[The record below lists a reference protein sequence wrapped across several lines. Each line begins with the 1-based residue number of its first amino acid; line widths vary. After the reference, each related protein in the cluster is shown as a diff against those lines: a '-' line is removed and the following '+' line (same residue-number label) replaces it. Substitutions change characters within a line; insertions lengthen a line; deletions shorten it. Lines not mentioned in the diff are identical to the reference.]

1 MDRLEK
7 LAKELD
13 SKDKLNKFK
22 SEFIYPDDKLY
33 FDGNSLGML
42 SKQTKETLKK
52 VINDEWGQNLIS
64 SWNNSWINLP
74 NKVSKKISKI
84 LNSNEAEI
92 YVGGTTSLNLYKLLL
107 SLIKRKNS
115 IINIST
121 DNLNFPSDKYICE
134 GICNDY
140 NLKFNLLEYDNY
152 LPDVDLLEQFIKNNK
167 GIIVLSLVTYK
178 SSYRYPVKK
187 INRICQENDS
197 IVIWDLSHAIGAID
211 IDMKINDIDFAIGC
225 TYKYLNGGPGS
236 PAFIYV
242 RPDLIKKCY
251 PILRGWLGHKAPF
264 DFTNTFEKSASIAMM
279 RVGTPPVI
287 QTAILEKALDIFQ
300 GINFYELREESIKL
314 SDLLI
319 KMVEQKCP
327 DLHLESPINSSDRG
341 SQVSFSHP
349 SGYAIMQALIDRN
362 IVGDFRAPNIIRFGI
377 TPLYINED
385 DIIQTVKVLRE
396 ILSNRLWENP
406 IYLNRKK
413 VT

>member
-1 MDRLEK
+1 MN
-7 LAKELD
+7 
-13 SKDKLNKFK
+13 S
-22 SEFIYPDDKLY
+22 IYRKALFNIPPGMIYL
-33 FDGNSLGML
+33 DGNSLGPPV
-42 SKQTKETLKK
+42 KEIESISNK
-52 VINDEWGQNLIS
+52 VIVEEWGG
-64 SWNNSWINLP
+64 
-74 NKVSKKISKI
+74 K
-84 LNSNEAEI
+84 
-92 YVGGTTSLNLYKLLL
+92 
-107 SLIKRKNS
+107 LIKGWNESNWMEQPLTVGNKIANIIGGDKGS
-115 IINIST
+115 IVAGDTLSIKTYQALAAAIKLNPKRNIILT
-121 DNLNFPSDKYICE
+121 DIDNFPSDIYIAE
-134 GICNDY
+134 GLID
-140 NLKFNLLEYDNY
+140 
-152 LPDVDLLEQFIKNNK
+152 
-167 GIIVLSLVTYK
+167 SLNSNFELQK
-178 SSYRYPVKK
+178 VKK
-187 INRICQENDS
+187 ENIISSLNENVNVVLLTHVNYRTGEMFDIEKVTKKVHENGS
-197 IVIWDLSHAIGAID
+197 TMIWDLAHSAGAVPLD
-211 IDMKINDIDFAIGC
+211 LKVINCEFAVGC
-225 TYKYLNGGPGS
+225 TYKFLNGGPGA

-264 DFTNTFEKSASIAMM
+264 DFTNTFEKSASIEMM

-300 GINFYELREESIKL
+300 GINFNELREESIKL
-314 SDLLI
+314 SDFLI

>member
-1 MDRLEK
+1 MN
-7 LAKELD
+7 
-13 SKDKLNKFK
+13 S
-22 SEFIYPDDKLY
+22 IYRKALFNIPPGMVYL
-33 FDGNSLGML
+33 DGNSLGPPV
-42 SKQTKETLKK
+42 KEIGSISNK
-52 VINDEWGQNLIS
+52 VIVEEWGG
-64 SWNNSWINLP
+64 
-74 NKVSKKISKI
+74 K
-84 LNSNEAEI
+84 
-92 YVGGTTSLNLYKLLL
+92 
-107 SLIKRKNS
+107 LIKGWNESNWMEQPLTVGNKIANIIGGDKGS
-115 IINIST
+115 IVAGDTLSIKTYQALAAAIKLKPKRNIILT
-121 DNLNFPSDKYICE
+121 DIDNFPSDIYIAE
-134 GICNDY
+134 GLID
-140 NLKFNLLEYDNY
+140 
-152 LPDVDLLEQFIKNNK
+152 
-167 GIIVLSLVTYK
+167 SLNSNFELQK
-178 SSYRYPVKK
+178 VKK
-187 INRICQENDS
+187 ENIISSLNENVNVVLLTHVNYRTGAMFDIEKVTKKVHENGS
-197 IVIWDLSHAIGAID
+197 TMIWDLAHSAGAVPLD
-211 IDMKINDIDFAIGC
+211 LKVINCEFAVGC
-225 TYKYLNGGPGS
+225 TYKFLNGGPGS

-264 DFTNTFEKSASIAMM
+264 DFTNTFEKSASIEMM

-300 GINFYELREESIKL
+300 GINFNELREESIKL
-314 SDLLI
+314 SDFLI

-327 DLHLESPINSSDRG
+327 DLHLESPINSSERG

-406 IYLNRKK
+406 IYINRKK

>member
-1 MDRLEK
+1 MN
-7 LAKELD
+7 
-13 SKDKLNKFK
+13 S
-22 SEFIYPDDKLY
+22 IYRKALFNIPPGMIYL
-33 FDGNSLGML
+33 DGNSLGPPV
-42 SKQTKETLKK
+42 KEIESISNK
-52 VINDEWGQNLIS
+52 VIVEEWGG
-64 SWNNSWINLP
+64 
-74 NKVSKKISKI
+74 K
-84 LNSNEAEI
+84 
-92 YVGGTTSLNLYKLLL
+92 
-107 SLIKRKNS
+107 LIKGWNESNWMEQPLTVGNKIANIIGGDKGS
-115 IINIST
+115 IVAGDTLSIKTYQALAAAIKLKPKRNIILT
-121 DNLNFPSDKYICE
+121 DIDNFPSDIYIAE
-134 GICNDY
+134 GLIDSLNS
-140 NLKFNLLEYDNY
+140 NFELK
-152 LPDVDLLEQFIKNNK
+152 K
-167 GIIVLSLVTYK
+167 
-178 SSYRYPVKK
+178 VKK
-187 INRICQENDS
+187 ENIISSLNENVNVVLLTHVNYRTGEMFDIEKVTKKVHENGS
-197 IVIWDLSHAIGAID
+197 TMIWDLAHSAGAVPLD
-211 IDMKINDIDFAIGC
+211 LKVINCEFAVGC
-225 TYKYLNGGPGS
+225 TYKFLNGGPGS

-264 DFTNTFEKSASIAMM
+264 DFTNTFEKSASIEMM

-300 GINFYELREESIKL
+300 GINFNELREESIKL
-314 SDLLI
+314 SDFLI

-406 IYLNRKK
+406 IYINRKK

>member
-1 MDRLEK
+1 MN
-7 LAKELD
+7 
-13 SKDKLNKFK
+13 S
-22 SEFIYPDDKLY
+22 IYRKALFNIPPGMIYL
-33 FDGNSLGML
+33 DGNSLGPPV
-42 SKQTKETLKK
+42 KEIESISNK
-52 VINDEWGQNLIS
+52 VIVEEWGG
-64 SWNNSWINLP
+64 
-74 NKVSKKISKI
+74 K
-84 LNSNEAEI
+84 
-92 YVGGTTSLNLYKLLL
+92 
-107 SLIKRKNS
+107 LIKGWNESNWMEQPLTVGNKIANIIGGDKGSIVAGDTLSIKTYQALAAAIKLKPKRK
-115 IINIST
+115 IILT
-121 DNLNFPSDKYICE
+121 DVDNFPSDIYIAE
-134 GICNDY
+134 GLID
-140 NLKFNLLEYDNY
+140 
-152 LPDVDLLEQFIKNNK
+152 
-167 GIIVLSLVTYK
+167 SLNSNFELQK
-178 SSYRYPVKK
+178 VKK
-187 INRICQENDS
+187 ENIISSLNENVNVVLLTHVNYRTGAMFDIEKVTKKVHENGS
-197 IVIWDLSHAIGAID
+197 TMIWDLAHSAGAVPLD
-211 IDMKINDIDFAIGC
+211 LKVINCEFAVGC
-225 TYKYLNGGPGS
+225 TYKFLNGGPGS

-264 DFTNTFEKSASIAMM
+264 DFTNTFEKSASIEMM

-300 GINFYELREESIKL
+300 GINFNELREESIKL

-406 IYLNRKK
+406 IYINRKK

>member
-1 MDRLEK
+1 MN
-7 LAKELD
+7 
-13 SKDKLNKFK
+13 S
-22 SEFIYPDDKLY
+22 IYRKALFNIPPGMIYL
-33 FDGNSLGML
+33 DGNSLGPPV
-42 SKQTKETLKK
+42 KEIESISNK
-52 VINDEWGQNLIS
+52 VIVEEWGG
-64 SWNNSWINLP
+64 
-74 NKVSKKISKI
+74 K
-84 LNSNEAEI
+84 
-92 YVGGTTSLNLYKLLL
+92 
-107 SLIKRKNS
+107 LIKGWNESNWMEQPLTVGNKIANIIGGDKGS
-115 IINIST
+115 IVAGDTLSIKTYQALAAAIKLKPKRNIILT
-121 DNLNFPSDKYICE
+121 DIDNFPSDIYIAE
-134 GICNDY
+134 GLID
-140 NLKFNLLEYDNY
+140 
-152 LPDVDLLEQFIKNNK
+152 
-167 GIIVLSLVTYK
+167 SLNSNFELQK
-178 SSYRYPVKK
+178 VKK
-187 INRICQENDS
+187 ENIISSLNENVNVVLLTHVNYRTGAMFDIEKVTKKVHENGS
-197 IVIWDLSHAIGAID
+197 TMIWDLAHSAGAVPLD
-211 IDMKINDIDFAIGC
+211 LKVINCEFAVGC
-225 TYKYLNGGPGS
+225 TYKFLNGGPGS

-264 DFTNTFEKSASIAMM
+264 DFTNTFEKSASIEMM

-300 GINFYELREESIKL
+300 GINFNELREESIKL
-314 SDLLI
+314 SDFLI

-406 IYLNRKK
+406 TYIDRKK

>member
-1 MDRLEK
+1 MN
-7 LAKELD
+7 
-13 SKDKLNKFK
+13 S
-22 SEFIYPDDKLY
+22 IYRKALFNIPPGMIYL
-33 FDGNSLGML
+33 DGNSLGPPV
-42 SKQTKETLKK
+42 KEIESISNK
-52 VINDEWGQNLIS
+52 VIVEEWGG
-64 SWNNSWINLP
+64 
-74 NKVSKKISKI
+74 K
-84 LNSNEAEI
+84 
-92 YVGGTTSLNLYKLLL
+92 
-107 SLIKRKNS
+107 LIKGWNESNWMEQPLTVGNKIANIIGGDKGS
-115 IINIST
+115 IVAGDTLSIKTYQALAAAIKLKPKRNIILT
-121 DNLNFPSDKYICE
+121 DIDNFPSDIYIAE
-134 GICNDY
+134 GLID
-140 NLKFNLLEYDNY
+140 
-152 LPDVDLLEQFIKNNK
+152 
-167 GIIVLSLVTYK
+167 SLNSNFELQK
-178 SSYRYPVKK
+178 VKK
-187 INRICQENDS
+187 ENIISSLNENVNVVLLTHVNYRTGEMFDIEKVTKKVHENGS
-197 IVIWDLSHAIGAID
+197 TMIWDLAHSAGAVPLDLKAI
-211 IDMKINDIDFAIGC
+211 KCEFAVGC
-225 TYKYLNGGPGS
+225 TYKFLNGGPGS

-264 DFTNTFEKSASIAMM
+264 DFTNTFEKSASIEMM

-300 GINFYELREESIKL
+300 GINFNELREESIKL
-314 SDLLI
+314 SDFLI

-406 IYLNRKK
+406 IYINRKK

>member
-1 MDRLEK
+1 MN
-7 LAKELD
+7 
-13 SKDKLNKFK
+13 S
-22 SEFIYPDDKLY
+22 IYRKALFNIPPGMIYL
-33 FDGNSLGML
+33 DGNSLGPPV
-42 SKQTKETLKK
+42 KEIESISNK
-52 VINDEWGQNLIS
+52 VIVEEWGG
-64 SWNNSWINLP
+64 
-74 NKVSKKISKI
+74 K
-84 LNSNEAEI
+84 
-92 YVGGTTSLNLYKLLL
+92 
-107 SLIKRKNS
+107 LIKGWNESNWMEQPVTVGNKIANIIGGDKGS
-115 IINIST
+115 IVAGDTLSIKTYQALAAAIKLKPKRNIILT
-121 DNLNFPSDKYICE
+121 DIDNFPSDIYIAE
-134 GICNDY
+134 GLID
-140 NLKFNLLEYDNY
+140 
-152 LPDVDLLEQFIKNNK
+152 
-167 GIIVLSLVTYK
+167 SLNSNFELQK
-178 SSYRYPVKK
+178 VKK
-187 INRICQENDS
+187 ENIISSLNENVNVVLLTHVNYRTGAMFDIEKVTKKVHENGS
-197 IVIWDLSHAIGAID
+197 TMIWDLAHSAGAVPLD
-211 IDMKINDIDFAIGC
+211 LKVINCEFAVGC
-225 TYKYLNGGPGS
+225 TYKFLNGGPGS

-264 DFTNTFEKSASIAMM
+264 DFTNTFEKSASIEMM

-300 GINFYELREESIKL
+300 GINFNELREESIKL
-314 SDLLI
+314 SDFLI

-406 IYLNRKK
+406 IYTNRKK

>member
-1 MDRLEK
+1 MN
-7 LAKELD
+7 
-13 SKDKLNKFK
+13 S
-22 SEFIYPDDKLY
+22 IYRKALFNIPPGMIYL
-33 FDGNSLGML
+33 DGNSLGPPV
-42 SKQTKETLKK
+42 KEIESISNK
-52 VINDEWGQNLIS
+52 VIVEEWGG
-64 SWNNSWINLP
+64 
-74 NKVSKKISKI
+74 K
-84 LNSNEAEI
+84 
-92 YVGGTTSLNLYKLLL
+92 
-107 SLIKRKNS
+107 LIKGWNESNWMEQPLTVGNKIANIIGGDKGS
-115 IINIST
+115 IVAGDTLSIKTYQALAAAIKLKPKRNIILT
-121 DNLNFPSDKYICE
+121 DIDNFPSDIYIAE
-134 GICNDY
+134 GLID
-140 NLKFNLLEYDNY
+140 
-152 LPDVDLLEQFIKNNK
+152 
-167 GIIVLSLVTYK
+167 SLNSNFELQK
-178 SSYRYPVKK
+178 VKK
-187 INRICQENDS
+187 ENIISSLNENVNVVLLTHVNYRTGAMFDIEKVTKKVHENGS
-197 IVIWDLSHAIGAID
+197 TMIWDLAHSAGAVPLD
-211 IDMKINDIDFAIGC
+211 LKVINCEFAVGC
-225 TYKYLNGGPGS
+225 TYKFLNGGPGS

-264 DFTNTFEKSASIAMM
+264 DFTNTFEKSASIEMM

-300 GINFYELREESIKL
+300 GINFNELREESIKL

-406 IYLNRKK
+406 IYINRKK

>member
-1 MDRLEK
+1 MN
-7 LAKELD
+7 
-13 SKDKLNKFK
+13 S
-22 SEFIYPDDKLY
+22 IYRKALFNIPPGMIYL
-33 FDGNSLGML
+33 DGNSLGPPV
-42 SKQTKETLKK
+42 KEIESISNK
-52 VINDEWGQNLIS
+52 VIVEEWGG
-64 SWNNSWINLP
+64 
-74 NKVSKKISKI
+74 K
-84 LNSNEAEI
+84 
-92 YVGGTTSLNLYKLLL
+92 
-107 SLIKRKNS
+107 LIKGWNESNWMEQPLTVGNKIANIIGGDKGS
-115 IINIST
+115 IVAGDTLSIKTYQALAAAIKLKPKRNIILT
-121 DNLNFPSDKYICE
+121 DIDNFPSDIYVAE
-134 GICNDY
+134 GLID
-140 NLKFNLLEYDNY
+140 
-152 LPDVDLLEQFIKNNK
+152 
-167 GIIVLSLVTYK
+167 SLNSNFELQK
-178 SSYRYPVKK
+178 VKK
-187 INRICQENDS
+187 ENIISSLNENVNVVLLTHVNYRTGEMFDIEKVTKKVHENGS
-197 IVIWDLSHAIGAID
+197 TMIWDLAHSAGAVPLD
-211 IDMKINDIDFAIGC
+211 LKVINCEFAVGC
-225 TYKYLNGGPGS
+225 TYKFLNGGPGS

-264 DFTNTFEKSASIAMM
+264 DFTNTFEKSASIEMM

-300 GINFYELREESIKL
+300 GINFNELREESIKL
-314 SDLLI
+314 SDFLI

-406 IYLNRKK
+406 IYINRKK

>member
-1 MDRLEK
+1 MH
-7 LAKELD
+7 
-13 SKDKLNKFK
+13 S
-22 SEFIYPDDKLY
+22 IYRKALFNIPPDMIYL
-33 FDGNSLGML
+33 DGNSLGPPV
-42 SKQTKETLKK
+42 KEIESISNK
-52 VINDEWGQNLIS
+52 VIVEEWGG
-64 SWNNSWINLP
+64 
-74 NKVSKKISKI
+74 K
-84 LNSNEAEI
+84 
-92 YVGGTTSLNLYKLLL
+92 
-107 SLIKRKNS
+107 LIKGWNESNWMEQPLTVGNKIANIIGGDKGS
-115 IINIST
+115 IVAGDTLSIKTYQALAAAIKLKHKRNIILT
-121 DNLNFPSDKYICE
+121 DIDNFPSDIYIAE
-134 GICNDY
+134 GLID
-140 NLKFNLLEYDNY
+140 
-152 LPDVDLLEQFIKNNK
+152 
-167 GIIVLSLVTYK
+167 SLNSNFELQK
-178 SSYRYPVKK
+178 VKK
-187 INRICQENDS
+187 ENIISSLNENVNVVLLTHVNYRTGVMFDIEKVTKKVHENGS
-197 IVIWDLSHAIGAID
+197 TMIWDLAHSAGAVPLD
-211 IDMKINDIDFAIGC
+211 LKVINCEFAVGC
-225 TYKYLNGGPGS
+225 TYKFLNGGPGS

-264 DFTNTFEKSASIAMM
+264 DFTNTFEKSASIEMM

-300 GINFYELREESIKL
+300 GINFNELREESIKL
-314 SDLLI
+314 SDFLI

>member
-1 MDRLEK
+1 MN
-7 LAKELD
+7 
-13 SKDKLNKFK
+13 S
-22 SEFIYPDDKLY
+22 IYRKALFNIPPGMIYL
-33 FDGNSLGML
+33 DGNSLGPPV
-42 SKQTKETLKK
+42 KEIESISNK
-52 VINDEWGQNLIS
+52 VIMEEWGG
-64 SWNNSWINLP
+64 
-74 NKVSKKISKI
+74 K
-84 LNSNEAEI
+84 
-92 YVGGTTSLNLYKLLL
+92 
-107 SLIKRKNS
+107 LIKGWNESNWMEQPLTVGNKIANIIGGDKGS
-115 IINIST
+115 IVAGDTLSIKTYQALAAAIKLKPKRNIILT
-121 DNLNFPSDKYICE
+121 DIDNFPSDIYIAE
-134 GICNDY
+134 GLID
-140 NLKFNLLEYDNY
+140 
-152 LPDVDLLEQFIKNNK
+152 
-167 GIIVLSLVTYK
+167 SLNSNFELQK
-178 SSYRYPVKK
+178 VKK
-187 INRICQENDS
+187 ENIISSLNENVNVVLLTHVNYRTGAMFDIEKVTKKVHENGS
-197 IVIWDLSHAIGAID
+197 TMIWDLAHSAGAVPLD
-211 IDMKINDIDFAIGC
+211 LKVINCEFAVGC
-225 TYKYLNGGPGS
+225 TYKFLNGGPGS

-264 DFTNTFEKSASIAMM
+264 DFTNTFEKSASIEMM

-300 GINFYELREESIKL
+300 GINFNELREESIKL
-314 SDLLI
+314 SDFLI

-406 IYLNRKK
+406 IYINRKK

>member
-1 MDRLEK
+1 MN
-7 LAKELD
+7 
-13 SKDKLNKFK
+13 S
-22 SEFIYPDDKLY
+22 IYRKALFNIPPGMIYL
-33 FDGNSLGML
+33 DGNSLGPPV
-42 SKQTKETLKK
+42 KEIESISNK
-52 VINDEWGQNLIS
+52 VIVEEWGG
-64 SWNNSWINLP
+64 
-74 NKVSKKISKI
+74 K
-84 LNSNEAEI
+84 
-92 YVGGTTSLNLYKLLL
+92 
-107 SLIKRKNS
+107 LIKGWNESNWMEQPLTVGNKIADIIGGDKGS
-115 IINIST
+115 IVAGDTLSIKTYQALAAAIKLKPKRNIILT
-121 DNLNFPSDKYICE
+121 DIDNFPSDIYVAE
-134 GICNDY
+134 GLID
-140 NLKFNLLEYDNY
+140 
-152 LPDVDLLEQFIKNNK
+152 
-167 GIIVLSLVTYK
+167 SLNSNFELQK
-178 SSYRYPVKK
+178 VKK
-187 INRICQENDS
+187 ENIISSLNENVNVVLLTHVNYRTGAMFDIEKVTKKVHENGS
-197 IVIWDLSHAIGAID
+197 TMIWDLAHSAGAVPLD
-211 IDMKINDIDFAIGC
+211 LKVINCEFAVGC
-225 TYKYLNGGPGS
+225 TYKFLNGGPGS

-264 DFTNTFEKSASIAMM
+264 DFTNTFEKSASIEMM

-300 GINFYELREESIKL
+300 GINFNELREESIKL
-314 SDLLI
+314 SDFLI

-406 IYLNRKK
+406 IYINRKK